1 MGALV
6 TQVTI
11 WLALGLFAGA
21 QVLSHGR
28 PSAAF
33 RLSLTGLI
41 LFVAHALLAFGTH
54 YEWSHAT
61 GYAATAAQTA
71 ELPGLNWGGGL
82 YVNYL
87 FGLVWLGELVWGRRN
102 PESYA
107 HRSPSVEWTVRGFF
121 LSMILNGAVVFVPG
135 PQRWLGVA
143 LVGVLCWAWWR
154 GRSRQ
159 AVAGASRS

>member
-1 MGALV
+1 MGDLF

-61 GYAATAAQTA
+61 GYAC
-71 ELPGLNWGGGL
+71 
-82 YVNYL
+82 
-87 FGLVWLGELVWGRRN
+87 LV
-102 PESYA
+102 YT
-107 HRSPSVEWTVRGFF
+107 SPSPRD
-121 LSMILNGAVVFVPG
+121 
-135 PQRWLGVA
+135 
-143 LVGVLCWAWWR
+143 
-154 GRSRQ
+154 
-159 AVAGASRS
+159 